1 MISFYNIKMS
11 EKTVKFGNVIVHKKE
26 FYASKKAIALNLVH
40 LENLNIMT
48 KVLSIVL
55 VTEKIISLDLYI
67 LFYVKWVDT

>member
-1 MISFYNIKMS
+1 MS

-26 FYASKKAIALNLVH
+26 FYASEKAIALNLVH

-48 KVLSIVL
+48 KVLSVVL

-67 LFYVKWVDT
+67 LFYVK